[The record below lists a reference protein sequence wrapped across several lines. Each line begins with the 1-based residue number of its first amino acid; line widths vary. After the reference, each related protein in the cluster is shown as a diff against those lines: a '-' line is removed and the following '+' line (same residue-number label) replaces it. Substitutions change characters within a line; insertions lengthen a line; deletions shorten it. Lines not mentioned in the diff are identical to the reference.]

1 MKHHLGRAA
10 FLARLLAA
18 LGLGACQRSRT
29 GSMMGGM
36 MSSMSRGDTMRGK
49 RAMILSR
56 RGRGEFSQMMGS
68 ADSQDM
74 QVYMQMFTHHQEIHR
89 SVQRLKNGV
98 RTVTE
103 STNPHIVALLQ
114 GHVSKMYDHVDHG
127 QEVRCMSDSLPT
139 MFRYASRYRRQ
150 LQLTPHGVAIE
161 ETSDDPEVLSAIR
174 RHADEVTGFVRE
186 GMPAMM
192 QGMMP

>member
-1 MKHHLGRAA
+1 MQGN
-10 FLARLLAA
+10 
-18 LGLGACQRSRT
+18 
-29 GSMMGGM
+29 GSM
-36 MSSMSRGDTMRGK
+36 SSS
-49 RAMILSR
+49 A
-56 RGRGEFSQMMGS
+56 RGRDEMAQMMES
-68 ADSQDM
+68 ADEADM
-74 QVYMQMFTHHQEIHR
+74 QVYMEMFQHHRKIRR
-89 SVQRLKNGV
+89 SVHALKNGV

-103 STNPHIVALLQ
+103 SSNPRIADLLQ
-114 GHVSKMYDHVDHG
+114 THVAKMYQHVAQG